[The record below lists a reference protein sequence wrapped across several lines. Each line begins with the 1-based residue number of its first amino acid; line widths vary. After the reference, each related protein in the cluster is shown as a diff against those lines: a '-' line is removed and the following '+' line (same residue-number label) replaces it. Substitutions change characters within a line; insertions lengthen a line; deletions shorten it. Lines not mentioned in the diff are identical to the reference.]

1 LKLKFKTKALIT
13 FFVVSATVMLWN
25 LHVSAFDGEIL
36 VPKALKE
43 GDTIC
48 VLSPCRATSFR
59 IKLFEERISEV
70 TKDLEQRGFNVV
82 TYEEAFTPSPLGLG
96 DGTER
101 VRADLFNKAVK
112 DPNIDA
118 IFAIWGGY
126 GAMHLLDKIDYE
138 AFRENRK
145 IFVGY
150 SDITAIS
157 SAIFEKSGVIT
168 FHGPM
173 MGKEPNWKETLCFD
187 NLFDMLMNPK
197 PQTELCN
204 IDDKTSFKMF
214 KSGKCDAQVFGGN
227 MCLIQC
233 LIGTPYEPNW
243 KDKILFF
250 EEIGENDYRI
260 HRILWQLKLAG
271 RLNEISGII
280 IGAITPNE
288 GETEEGLLN
297 ACFDVMKDLKIPI
310 IYNFHSGHIPNTLTL
325 PIGAKLKIE
334 NEKVFITQ
342 PIVE

>member
-1 LKLKFKTKALIT
+1 MNFKIKALTT
-13 FFVVSATVMLWN
+13 FAAIFSVICFFSLRA
-25 LHVSAFDGEIL
+25 SAFDGEIL

-48 VLSPCRATSFR
+48 VLSPCRATSYR
-59 IKLFEERISEV
+59 IKLFKERISEI
-70 TKDLEQRGFNVV
+70 TKDLEKRGFNVV
-82 TYEEAFTPSPLGLG
+82 VYEEAFTASPLQLG
-96 DGTER
+96 DETEQL
-101 VRADLFNKAVK
+101 RADLFNKAVK
-112 DPNIDA
+112 DPNINA

-157 SAIFEKSGVIT
+157 SAIFEKSGIVT

-173 MGKEPNWKETLCFD
+173 MGKEPNWKETLCFN

-197 PQTELCN
+197 PQTELYN
-204 IDDKTSFKMF
+204 IDDNTPFKVF
-214 KSGKCDAQVFGGN
+214 KSGNCEAQVFGGN

-233 LIGTPYEPNW
+233 LIGTQYEPSY

-250 EEIGENDYRI
+250 EEIEENDYRV

-297 ACFDVMKDLKIPI
+297 ACFDVMKDLKIPV
-310 IYNFHSGHIPNTLTL
+310 IYNFHSGHIPNPLTL
-325 PIGAKLKIE
+325 PIGAKLQIK
-334 NEKVFITQ
+334 NEKIIIAQ